1 MPKKDYNRYDILRN
15 TDGTTDMMPFVVLPQ
30 NSSDKYEYWNTTT
43 SRMDRISQKYYG
55 NPFYDFLILY
65 ANKIYLNEFDIPD
78 NALIRIP
85 FPLQKALSD
94 YNAALQNVKNK
105 KS

>member
-1 MPKKDYNRYDILRN
+1 MPHKDYDRYEPLKNI
-15 TDGTTDMMPFVVLPQ
+15 DGTIDMMPFIPIPVNV
-30 NSSDKYEYWNTTT
+30 SDKYEYWNVNF
-43 SRMDRISQKYYG
+43 SRLDKLSQKYYG

-65 ANKIYLNEFDIPD
+65 ANPIYVSEFDIPD

-85 FPLQKALSD
+85 FPLAKAKTD
-94 YNAALQNVKNK
+94 YDTGLKRF